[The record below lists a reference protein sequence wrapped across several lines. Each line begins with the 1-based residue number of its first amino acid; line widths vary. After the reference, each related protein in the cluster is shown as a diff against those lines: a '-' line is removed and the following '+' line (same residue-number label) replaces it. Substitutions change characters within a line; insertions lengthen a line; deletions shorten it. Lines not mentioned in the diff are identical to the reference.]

1 MTPNIVKKQK
11 LYVGEYINKQVPY
24 TTETET
30 ISISAT
36 WNYNNPATLLTQSE
50 TTDTRNYLSD
60 ITFVNWAYT
69 DPSTILTKPAII
81 ETIGLQNIQIQTAPD
96 FVGYDEISIN
106 DKYFI
111 TSDRTESFL
120 RAVNDVTEIHATKY
134 QTEEITPDGVSN
146 VFNHS
151 LSTADFAVYVNG
163 FIYTNVVKTS
173 TTVEFD
179 FVPRRM
185 DFIELKATI
194 SNDLDF
200 SVILQGTT
208 EQETELTNYTEL
220 AWKERKTEKNSQHAD
235 YSRTIRTTDI
245 KYDISLSFNDIKQK
259 KEFFM
264 EYQDKDFMLHV
275 QNEDGTN
282 EYFAICKI
290 IDNSE
295 KNYFNT
301 SYSLSVESTNYW
313 RDI

>member
-11 LYVGEYINKQVPY
+11 LYVKDIQDYIKLRNEYSN
-24 TTETET
+24 TFT
-30 ISISAT
+30 SAT
-36 WNYNNPATLLTQSE
+36 WDYDNPATALTQN
-50 TTDTRNYLSD
+50 TDTDTGNSFGYASWNYNEPATNL
-60 ITFVNWAYT
+60 ITPIMEDLPIKQIPSFNFVKDGEIEFFGQGRVIYGINEENTLRPTDNFAYGV
-69 DPSTILTKPAII
+69 SI
-81 ETIGLQNIQIQTAPD
+81 QN
-96 FVGYDEISIN
+96 S
-106 DKYFI
+106 
-111 TSDRTESFL
+111 
-120 RAVNDVTEIHATKY
+120 
-134 QTEEITPDGVSN
+134 EEITPDGVSN

-179 FVPRRM
+179 FIPRRM
-185 DFIELKATI
+185 DFIELKATV

-264 EYQDKDFMLHV
+264 EYQNKDFMLHV

-301 SYSLSVESTNYW
+301 SYSLRIEATNYW

>member
-11 LYVGEYINKQVPY
+11 VYVKEIQDYIKLQKEYLN
-24 TTETET
+24 TFT
-30 ISISAT
+30 SAT
-36 WNYNNPATLLTQSE
+36 WDYDNPATALTQN
-50 TTDTRNYLSD
+50 TDTDTGNSFGYASWNYNEPATNL
-60 ITFVNWAYT
+60 ITPIMEDLPIKQIPSFNFVKDGEIEFFGQGRVIYGINEENTLRPTDNFAYGV
-69 DPSTILTKPAII
+69 SI
-81 ETIGLQNIQIQTAPD
+81 QN
-96 FVGYDEISIN
+96 S
-106 DKYFI
+106 
-111 TSDRTESFL
+111 
-120 RAVNDVTEIHATKY
+120 
-134 QTEEITPDGVSN
+134 EEITPDGVSN

-151 LSTADFAVYVNG
+151 LGTTNFTVYVNG
-163 FIYTNVVKTS
+163 FVYTEVTKTS

-179 FVPRRM
+179 YVPRRM
-185 DFIELKATI
+185 DYIELKETI

-264 EYQDKDFMLHV
+264 EYQNKDFMLHV

-295 KNYFNT
+295 KNYFDR
-301 SYSLSVESTNYW
+301 SYSLKIEATNYW

>member
-11 LYVGEYINKQVPY
+11 LYVKEIQDYIKLRNEYSNTFTSATWSYDNPATALTQNTNTDTGNSFGY
-24 TTETET
+24 
-30 ISISAT
+30 AT
-36 WNYNNPATLLTQSE
+36 WNYNEPATNLITPIMEDLPIKQIPSFNFVKDGEIEFFGQGRVIYGINEENTLRP
-50 TTDTRNYLSD
+50 TDN
-60 ITFVNWAYT
+60 FAYGV
-69 DPSTILTKPAII
+69 SI
-81 ETIGLQNIQIQTAPD
+81 QN
-96 FVGYDEISIN
+96 S
-106 DKYFI
+106 
-111 TSDRTESFL
+111 
-120 RAVNDVTEIHATKY
+120 
-134 QTEEITPDGVSN
+134 EEITPDGVSN

-151 LSTADFAVYVNG
+151 LGTSDFTVYVNG
-163 FIYTNVVKTS
+163 FVYTNVVKTS

-179 FVPRRM
+179 FIPRRM
-185 DFIELKATI
+185 DFIELKATV

-235 YSRTIRTTDI
+235 YSRTIRTTVI

-264 EYQDKDFMLHV
+264 EYQNKDFMLHV

-295 KNYFNT
+295 KNYFDR
-301 SYSLSVESTNYW
+301 SYSLSIEATNYW

>member
-11 LYVGEYINKQVPY
+11 VYVGEYINKQVPY
-24 TTETET
+24 TTEIDEISVGATWAYNNAATVLTQEETTEARNYLT
-30 ISISAT
+30 DISFIN
-36 WNYNNPATLLTQSE
+36 WNYNE
-50 TTDTRNYLSD
+50 
-60 ITFVNWAYT
+60 
-69 DPSTILTKPAII
+69 PSSILTRPPVI
-81 ETIGLQNIQIQTAPD
+81 ETVGLQNIKIQATPN
-96 FVGYDEISIN
+96 FVGYDEFSIN

-111 TSDRTESFL
+111 TSNRTESFL
-120 RAVNDVTEIHATKY
+120 KAMNDINEIHAKKY

-151 LSTADFAVYVNG
+151 LGTSDFTVYVNG
-163 FIYTNVVKTS
+163 FVYTNVVKTS

-179 FVPRRM
+179 FIPRRM
-185 DFIELKATI
+185 DFIELKATV

-264 EYQDKDFMLHV
+264 EYKDKDFMLHV

-295 KNYFNT
+295 KNYFDR
-301 SYSLSVESTNYW
+301 SYSLKIEATNYW